1 VNVTEDHCENQIYA
15 IHLGSKHQLR
25 HLQALFSSTR
35 TRPDYNTNIITIAKN
50 KYPAGYWATCRI
62 SLICSQDVP
71 YDPAV
76 SRPGYCGT
84 QDHTQYYD
92 QGKAC

>member
-1 VNVTEDHCENQIYA
+1 MYA

-25 HLQALFSSTR
+25 HLQALFRSTR

-62 SLICSQDVP
+62 SLIRSQDVAN
-71 YDPAV
+71 DPAIGWT
-76 SRPGYCGT
+76 GYCRS
-84 QDHTQYYD
+84 QDHTQYDD
-92 QGKAC
+92 QGKAR